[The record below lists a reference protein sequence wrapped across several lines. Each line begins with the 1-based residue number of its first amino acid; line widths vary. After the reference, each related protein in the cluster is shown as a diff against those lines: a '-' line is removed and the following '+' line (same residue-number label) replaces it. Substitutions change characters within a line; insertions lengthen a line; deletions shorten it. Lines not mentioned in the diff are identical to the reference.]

1 MTLSLNEQYWTSRYN
16 QNSIGWDVGQVTF
29 PIAQFLD
36 QIENKDLKILIPGA
50 GNAYEAA
57 YAFELGFKNLH
68 ILDISK
74 APLNNFLERY
84 SNFPRDQ
91 VHHENFF
98 EHQGKY
104 DLILE
109 QTFLCA
115 LPVALRPDYVNKM
128 YNLLQS
134 KGQIAGVL
142 FNKDFGTDGPPFG
155 GSEEEYRTYFSDLF
169 AIKTME
175 ICYNSIP
182 QRLGFEIFIRLIK
195 KG

>member
-50 GNAYEAA
+50 GNAYETA